1 MSARM
6 AAQQV
11 LQRIRPRAPIQRPT
25 CTATHEDHHGR
36 KTSTTTSP
44 LASPTMPS
52 AAIKTAMR
60 RPSLVACVLIWAIR
74 LRRYLVVNQTHSRRD
89 ESTAI
94 HLSRR
99 STHRLAV
106 TVVSMH
112 SMGRR
117 TTSGEMQSRVATVAS
132 LVLDIRRIAVY
143 HLGVH
148 RSAVHHL
155 AVRRAVRR
163 AVHRIAVAVV
173 KACRRKM
180 SGKMKSWVVTAAYL
194 VLDTRRIARA
204 AARDILVAAGVKK
217 LVVDR
222 V

>member
-1 MSARM
+1 
-6 AAQQV
+6 
-11 LQRIRPRAPIQRPT
+11 
-25 CTATHEDHHGR
+25 
-36 KTSTTTSP
+36 
-44 LASPTMPS
+44 
-52 AAIKTAMR
+52 MR

-155 AVRRAVRR
+155 AVRRAV
-163 AVHRIAVAVV
+163 HRIAVAVV

-204 AARDILVAAGVKK
+204 AARAILVAAGVKK